1 MWQGFDAEQQRK
13 STQFG
18 LELCPEGTVQLSQ
31 RSTTRYRP
39 GRADLRRWPR
49 RRTATSDACCQSAA
63 ILWSVHQGPTGSR
76 PEAAHQLNE
85 TKCRGSEGKAEEG
98 KERTSRSAI
107 CLQDRRGHP
116 LQQWPVSRH
125 FRCDASCSTVPDLWS
140 AKEGPPPRGL
150 PIGKNVILVLWLL
163 FLYWTGMSWWTS
175 LLDVMTSKMCMIC
188 TVLSFFN
195 KLILLKLYQCF
206 VVYDLPVNWIIS
218 MFHIIMISTKRRR
231 NGEHSK

>member
-1 MWQGFDAEQQRK
+1 MTDTSWISNFIDYYRLLFENVFEKFALKIIMYHFQELKPIFSRLADISLLASCGRGL
-13 STQFG
+13 TQNSNESLHS

-39 GRADLRRWPR
+39 GRADLQRWPR
-49 RRTATSDACCQSAA
+49 RRTATSDTCCQSAA

-98 KERTSRSAI
+98 TERTSRSAI

-140 AKEGPPPRGL
+140 AKEGPPPRVR
-150 PIGKNVILVLWLL
+150 P
-163 FLYWTGMSWWTS
+163 
-175 LLDVMTSKMCMIC
+175 
-188 TVLSFFN
+188 
-195 KLILLKLYQCF
+195 
-206 VVYDLPVNWIIS
+206 
-218 MFHIIMISTKRRR
+218 
-231 NGEHSK
+231 